1 MKKLLTALLFCENLI
16 LEGATKWSRV
26 GQEREHMIEDNVLA
40 VDYETEYS
48 RSYSLTNMP
57 TWAYVFDDRFNAYL
71 VSIVGDKGFKFA
83 GHPKDFDWAQ
93 LEGKDVLHHNAS
105 FDAIVTTRLQ
115 QDGVIA
121 EFTPANIFCTA
132 DLAAC
137 LKLPRALKEIAK
149 HLYGDADRARKGKNA
164 RDKMKGKNAADLID
178 DPEILEYVIADAADS
193 LRLWQD
199 YNHLWLPEERE
210 LSRLNRESCFQGI
223 KVDLEYVEDCI
234 VRLQEQLFQAERDIP
249 WKWPD
254 GKTPLARKMMVAQ
267 CEKDGIPL
275 PTQAETEKITFAKDD
290 AAYIEWEEKYKDS
303 FTWIKAVQNWR
314 RKNMLLGKFMH
325 LRDYTDEK
333 GVYHFNKKYCGSHT
347 GRFSGS
353 GSFNMENLPRDE
365 MFCDTGADGK
375 PVKGTGFD
383 LRHCFVAS
391 TAAGLGII
399 DYAQIE
405 ARILLAMVKDDA
417 ALEEIRKGTSV
428 YEAHARATMGW
439 TGGVLKDEDPD
450 LYRLAKARCLGAGYG
465 VGPTKFK
472 DVARIMAGLEL
483 TDEESARTI
492 ADYRES
498 NPKIV
503 SFWRT
508 MGRHLEAATLRGDE
522 VFTIKL
528 PSERTLYY
536 WNPRKRKTRQVIKD
550 EEGNDVVVE
559 KENIFCQMERNNKSS
574 YRKSYSCLI
583 VENLTQA
590 TARDILRDAWIA
602 LAKAGYHV
610 ITTVHDEFIID
621 LEPGQTLEVAERTI
635 LSAGEN
641 SWASFI
647 PLGVE
652 GQVSMHFTK

>member
-1 MKKLLTALLFCENLI
+1 
-16 LEGATKWSRV
+16 
-26 GQEREHMIEDNVLA
+26 MIEDNVLA

-93 LEGKDVLHHNAS
+93 LEGKDVLHHNAT

-121 EFTPANIFCTA
+121 KFTPANVFCTA
-132 DLAAC
+132 DMAAC

-164 RDKMKGKNAADLID
+164 RDKMKGKNAVDLID
-178 DPEILEYVIADAADS
+178 DPEILEYVIADATDC

-234 VRLQEQLFQAERDIP
+234 VRLQKQLFQAERDIP

-303 FTWIKAVQNWR
+303 FAWIKAVQNWR
-314 RKNMLLGKFMH
+314 RKNMLLGKFIH
-325 LRDYTDEK
+325 LRNYTDEK

-365 MFCDTGADGK
+365 MFCDAGDDGK

-383 LRHCFVAS
+383 LRRCFIAS
-391 TAAGLGII
+391 TEAGLGII

-417 ALEEIRKGTSV
+417 ALEEIRRGTSV

-439 TGGVLKDEDPD
+439 IGGVLKDEDPD
-450 LYRLAKARCLGAGYG
+450 LYRLAKARCVSGDTL
-465 VGPTKFK
+465 V
-472 DVARIMAGLEL
+472 L
-483 TDEESARTI
+483 TDRGYVTI
-492 ADYRES
+492 SKITLDDMVWDGVEFVKHCGTVCNGTKDTANINGDWVTDDHRVFISEAKAEPRRDLYEREQ
-498 NPKIV
+498 
-503 SFWRT
+503 T
-508 MGRHLEAATLRGDE
+508 AAVFRRACDREKGGE
-522 VFTIKL
+522 V
-528 PSERTLYY
+528 R
-536 WNPRKRKTRQVIKD
+536 
-550 EEGNDVVVE
+550 
-559 KENIFCQMERNNKSS
+559 
-574 YRKSYSCLI
+574 
-583 VENLTQA
+583 
-590 TARDILRDAWIA
+590 A
-602 LAKAGYHV
+602 LAGAV
-610 ITTVHDEFIID
+610 T
-621 LEPGQTLEVAERTI
+621 
-635 LSAGEN
+635 
-641 SWASFI
+641 
-647 PLGVE
+647 
-652 GQVSMHFTK
+652 QVSKEVWSEGLSLFTLQVRRVWGKTLGILGQSEGRKDDTVQRLLRTENP